1 MLIENLSWSQKVIFY
16 NRKSCHGFQ
25 RFQRFQKFSPR
36 GNQTFLVTLFL
47 AGILVIFPIGINKA
61 ASIPRDKNYRDVVEK
76 ASLLSSDIK
85 IQKMVQ
91 KLGLSLVN
99 VMWEDTGRAQN
110 SALGPNISDVT
121 IQSHVE
127 YMDSEDNKKV
137 TISPVAMPVIRY
149 PNFSDKTADLSPN
162 DFYLMVGN
170 EKGQEL
176 RPITLAEYLENF
188 REYLSFPDKWKGN
201 ETSLLSYRDHHV
213 LVSAQSTLLP
223 IMKKGQASFNPVI
236 FNYQSYEKNPA
247 VLSII
252 ATREGTSATIID
264 NHRDKFR
271 DGIGQRLFYN
281 KNGEKASFTAMR
293 KSDYKS
299 SDQNSSVIIKGDK
312 TSAGKDKE
320 GLNLVLLIQVPLE
333 FKELPRSL
341 PGPGGGLMMF
351 EAKSMALNKMD
362 LSLEEAVI
370 GHGPVEGPFVEVDGL
385 EIKRDHR
392 FPVRV
397 TVQFYKATSG
407 HALTQGDLINAK
419 KEIDHVYA
427 QGDYVGSLV
436 LDGKV
441 GRPTEHEVE
450 FSLPDWW
457 GPCWKKNAE
466 QISYNQK
473 TAEIELQKYY
483 GKKWSRF
490 IKGPEQLEKALALI
504 KEENKTKTPAK
515 NSPKVQTGIKVK

>member
-1 MLIENLSWSQKVIFY
+1 MIFY
-16 NRKSCHGFQ
+16 NETSCHVCEKFQ
-25 RFQRFQKFSPR
+25 PQTNR
-36 GNQTFLVTLFL
+36 TFLVAFFL
-47 AGILVIFPIGINKA
+47 LCFPILFPLELSQA
-61 ASIPRDKNYRDVVEK
+61 ASIPRDQSYRDVVEK
-76 ASLLSSDIK
+76 ASLLSSDTK
-85 IQKMVQ
+85 IQNMAQ

-127 YMDSEDNKKV
+127 YVDSEDSKKV
-137 TISPVAMPVIRY
+137 TISPVAMPVIRH

-170 EKGQEL
+170 EKGEEL
-176 RPITLAEYLENF
+176 KPITLTEYLENF
-188 REYLSFPDKWKGN
+188 REYLSFPNKWKGS
-201 ETSLLSYRDHHV
+201 ESSLLSYRDHHV

-223 IMKKGQASFNPVI
+223 IMEKGQASFNPVI

-281 KNGEKASFTAMR
+281 KNGQKASFTAVR
-293 KSDYKS
+293 KSEFIS
-299 SDQNSSVIIKGDK
+299 SEQNSSIKIKGDK
-312 TSAGKDKE
+312 TLAGKDKE

-341 PGPGGGLMMF
+341 PGPGGALVMF
-351 EAKSMALNKMD
+351 EAKSMALNQNE

-370 GHGPVEGPFVEVDGL
+370 GHGPVEGPFVEIDGL

-407 HALTQGDLINAK
+407 HALTRGDLVNAK

-436 LDGKV
+436 LDGKM

-457 GPCWKKNAE
+457 GPCWKKSPE
-466 QISYNQK
+466 LTSYNQHS
-473 TAEIELQKYY
+473 AENELQKYY
-483 GKKWSRF
+483 GKRWSRF
-490 IKGPEQLEKALALI
+490 IKGPEQLEKALALMMED
-504 KEENKTKTPAK
+504 KKTSSPKKGPAK
-515 NSPKVQTGIKVK
+515 AQAGAKVK